1 MNKDYVKAF
10 SIKLGLDYLK
20 LQIFLIEYATWFSYR
35 AKAFMKT
42 RFKYI
47 GGMIPYYRLNLQKEI
62 WADIENGNFQ
72 AIMLF
77 ALEMAIY
84 RDEYYFESKSLTGL
98 ARTKRKVQY
107 PMTHNDAYF
116 WRTDIAIKK
125 SKENEATLKKLT
137 SGLYIVIK
145 NNLTKKEQELVKQ
158 ATYYYNE
165 MIMTCDYKVRKYKIK
180 VPEFKIKFNN
190 NAKDI

>member
-1 MNKDYVKAF
+1 MNKEYVKSFALY
-10 SIKLGLDYLK
+10 LGIDYLK
-20 LQIFLIEYATWFSYR
+20 LYIFLTEFATWFSFR

-42 RFKYI
+42 RFRYI
-47 GGMIPYYRLNLQKEI
+47 GGMIPYYRSQLQKEI
-62 WADIENGNFQ
+62 WKDVESGNFQ
-72 AIMLF
+72 AIMLM

-84 RDEYYFESKSLTGL
+84 RKEYYFESKSITGL

-107 PMTHNDAYF
+107 PMVHNESYF
-116 WRTDIAIKK
+116 WRTDIAVSK

-137 SGLYIVIK
+137 SGLYVVIK
-145 NNLTKKEQELVKQ
+145 NKFTKKELELIKD

-165 MIMTCDYKVRKYKIK
+165 LLMTCDYKIRKYKIE
-180 VPEFKIKFNN
+180 VPKFKLKLNN